1 MNIIKTKKDNVLEV
15 KLEGRLDTVTSAE
28 LTESLAQEEGF
39 TDILFDFEKLEY
51 LSSSGL
57 RLLFSYR
64 KKLGGKEHVVL
75 THVNALISEIL
86 RVTGFGNQVTIR

>member
-1 MNIIKTKKDNVLEV
+1 MTITKQKNGTTLEIT
-15 KLEGRLDTVTSAE
+15 LEGRLDTVTSAE
-28 LTESLAQEEGF
+28 LSASLEEEADY

-57 RLLFSYR
+57 RILFSLR

-75 THVNALISEIL
+75 THVNALVSEIL
-86 RVTGFGNQVTIR
+86 RVTGFDQQVTVK